1 MNIKDL
7 PVLEETLQRY
17 PWFALGH
24 LELFRKTCDLGED
37 QKLACLSRTAAHVW
51 SREKLYNLS
60 KEIERRK
67 ETGDVFDYEDEILNV
82 TDSADEILF
91 EIEKEPLISQ
101 MPGKIILAGG
111 DYFSREEMNQ
121 IDLDSEQ
128 PLDRFISEK
137 PSLLKSGKSSP
148 AVTEEQHATDISS
161 VFDDPDFYTETLAGI
176 YSQQGFYKRAIEI
189 YAKLILLYPEKSS
202 YFATLVQELRSKH
215 NI

>member
-7 PVLEETLQRY
+7 PVLEETLQRF

-24 LELFRKTCDLGED
+24 LELFRKACDLGED
-37 QKLACLSRTAAHVW
+37 QKLACLNRTAAHVW
-51 SREKLYNLS
+51 SRERLYNHS

-67 ETGDVFDYEDEILNV
+67 EAGDVFDYEDEILNL
-82 TDSADEILF
+82 TDIGDEILF

-111 DYFSREEMNQ
+111 DYFSREEMSQ
-121 IDLDSEQ
+121 IDLDRAQ

-137 PSLLKSGKSSP
+137 PSLLNSGKTSP
-148 AVTEEQHATDISS
+148 AGTEEQSTTDISS